1 MNTAERLQNLN
12 SIQVDNI
19 VSSGKKP
26 DKIVLAFTPR
36 VLVFQNFKPNDK
48 VVAKFSV
55 KNISKVFISKLYLHQ
70 TIQHVCFLQFYFIF
84 RPGSHVS
91 QYGVQGIVL
100 FLYQALRGPTI
111 VPPSTRNQCHICY
124 HFYTSTVRGL
134 YT

>member
-1 MNTAERLQNLN
+1 MRMNTAERLQNLN

-70 TIQHVCFLQFYFIF
+70 TIQHVCFL
-84 RPGSHVS
+84 
-91 QYGVQGIVL
+91 
-100 FLYQALRGPTI
+100 
-111 VPPSTRNQCHICY
+111 
-124 HFYTSTVRGL
+124 
-134 YT
+134 